1 MQRLEMLAAIAE
13 RLLKIER
20 THPVRICIDGVTA
33 SGKTTLADELAAE
46 LTTSSGRQI
55 IRGSVDDFHNPPEV
69 RYRRG
74 RMSPEGYYLDA
85 FDHASLRNLLLDP
98 LGPHRSLHYCVGA
111 FGQPDGT
118 AADFEERRAPDDAI
132 LIVDGVFLYRRSS
145 TIAGTTAFSS
155 K

>member
-20 THPVRICIDGVTA
+20 THPLRIGIDGVTA

-74 RMSPEGYYLDA
+74 RMSP
-85 FDHASLRNLLLDP
+85 
-98 LGPHRSLHYCVGA
+98 V
-111 FGQPDGT
+111 
-118 AADFEERRAPDDAI
+118 
-132 LIVDGVFLYRRSS
+132 V
-145 TIAGTTAFSS
+145 
-155 K
+155 